1 MNDWD
6 DHKLDEMI
14 SWYQNHS
21 KKPTSISDSTND
33 NTTQRVS
40 NDHYNSDQGTNWME
54 TQNKYDQDFQ
64 DTQDTQDS
72 QDPQDSVNLPI
83 NSTLTILNQ
92 NQTFQRWLE
101 RTRSKE
107 ESEILERL
115 EQLKSENSVSP
126 IIHQIT
132 DHRSIPESILAW
144 KALHPTWEY
153 FLWDS
158 PLIDHFISRYYPYF
172 LPLYNSFKYPR
183 QKLDL
188 GRICILHRYGG
199 IYADLNL
206 KPVIPMDTFFNHG
219 KAVYL
224 LRDRNN
230 FRFTNIL
237 MGSTANHDFWLE
249 VAKEMEK
256 PYMPW
261 WTCMRHFHLLYS
273 TGPYLLDRVA
283 QRWKGSIVLLPS
295 LSTCSYCEIE
305 PKLGSYI
312 EIQEWEHEPWDSKLT
327 NVSIQNWKKIFIV
340 IVLLILLLI
349 VWLSR

>member
-1 MNDWD
+1 MDDWSD
-6 DHKLDEMI
+6 RKLDEMI
-14 SWYQNHS
+14 KWYQNQS
-21 KKPTSISDSTND
+21 KKGQQPSPK
-33 NTTQRVS
+33 Q
-40 NDHYNSDQGTNWME
+40 Q
-54 TQNKYDQDFQ
+54 
-64 DTQDTQDS
+64 S
-72 QDPQDSVNLPI
+72 QDDFLNENTENSETNREDLDQENPNLPI
-83 NSTLTILNQ
+83 NSTLMILNQ
-92 NQTFQRWLE
+92 NQTFRRWLE

-115 EQLKSENSVSP
+115 EQIKSENSVSP

-153 FLWDS
+153 FLWDA

-172 LPLYNSFKYPR
+172 LPLYNSFKYSR

-206 KPVIPMDTFFNHG
+206 KPVVSMDSFFNHG

-224 LRDRNN
+224 LRDRNT

-261 WTCMRHFHLLYS
+261 WTCIRHFYLLYS
-273 TGPYLLDRVA
+273 TGSYLLDRVA

-312 EIQEWEHEPWDSKLT
+312 EIQDLEGEPWDSKLA
-327 NVSIQNWKKIFIV
+327 NISMQNWKKILIV